1 VADPWRSGFATVPR
15 LENEG
20 FKNFM
25 HNSLAV
31 AITVDSVLDYGLLPF
46 RLQLHVATLQL
57 DIFVYNCMWQHYMG
71 LRFERWLPAF
81 PFVTFSG
88 RSLAVRIHSCAA
100 LRKRRLSEF
109 FPKFVGRYNYSGLRL
124 GLRLPAFSF
133 TITCGNLTVGHFR
146 LQLHVAALHWD
157 YVLNDGF
164 PLFRLQMHV
173 TTRFFSVG
181 CPGSRGNLPE
191 SCSGKLTQG
200 VTIGLLKKSQLMK
213 SIIGI
218 LLNPSGKVVCISELT
233 FLADSGILALTL
245 QNFQCYSERGLPTA
259 LFWIFHLD
267 IYGGMRWMHL
277 CPRG

>member
-1 VADPWRSGFATVPR
+1 
-15 LENEG
+15 
-20 FKNFM
+20 M

-100 LRKRRLSEF
+100 LRKRRLSDF
-109 FPKFVGRYNYSGLRL
+109 FSKIRWPVQLQWTPFGTTASCLFVYNYMWQPYSWT
-124 GLRLPAFSF
+124 FSF
-133 TITCGNLTVGHFR
+133 TIACGSITLGLRFERWLPAFPFTNACDH
-146 LQLHVAALHWD
+146 A
-157 YVLNDGF
+157 VLLSGMSGF
-164 PLFRLQMHV
+164 
-173 TTRFFSVG
+173 
-181 CPGSRGNLPE
+181 
-191 SCSGKLTQG
+191 SGKPSG
-200 VTIGLLKKSQLMK
+200 ELLWKADSGGHYWTLKNQLMK